1 MGKVRIYDLAKE
13 LKLESKRVLE
23 DARRLGVDASV
34 PSNTLPDAV
43 AAKIREMYYPKKEP
57 VAAKPTA
64 RLIKHHPSAAAPA
77 PATTPEPN
85 EQPMT
90 PAPALAEPAPSTA
103 PIATAPVTAQP
114 APKTTIIKT
123 LTPPAPPVAETKPAP
138 QPAQTTPPAPVLPVQ
153 PAADADKARTVQL
166 PTPGP
171 MHVPVAP
178 QKSEEL
184 RAEFTAEPQVEV
196 QTEHLAQ
203 PEAIETPA
211 PLLPTSPV
219 EVPAIQ
225 AEAVKPAE
233 IVAPVPTAAPESTV
247 TTYKLPKPAPAPAP
261 QSAQPAPQ
269 APEAEAETTAPVTP
283 ASHKPAAKPHVTT
296 TTTGTKVIKLAMPTR
311 PMPKPAPKPAP
322 APAAAKGTGKLNPAL
337 LQLKIPSK
345 DAPQNKEK
353 GGAHLLPSG
362 AQQRSVYIPPQNQ
375 KPKGRN
381 AHRAKD
387 KDKFQDGNTQRLGL
401 RRNVLP
407 VAAPRVTA
415 PVELKP
421 LRLIEGSTVREFAEK
436 MDAKPRDIVAALMAR
451 GVMATINQTINHE
464 MALDIGR
471 EQGFDISFGDF
482 EDMTVESEFEI
493 TPEAMEDNDPRAP
506 VITVMG
512 HVDHGKTSLLD
523 AIRSARVAEGEAG
536 GITQHIGAY
545 SVEVPNADT
554 PDKLRRVVFLDTPG
568 HEAFTMMRARGAK
581 VTDIVVLVVA
591 ADDGVMPQTIEAI
604 EHSRAA
610 KVPIIVAINKVDKP
624 DANPERV
631 KKELADRGVLWSNW
645 GGDTEMVEVSAKK
658 RQNIDGLLEMILLTA
673 DILELKSNPKRRAT
687 GTVLEAKLDRGRGPV
702 ATLLVQNGSLHVGD
716 PFIVGNFSGKV
727 RALVNDLGVRVQE
740 TGPATPVE
748 VLGLEGVPAAGDQFL
763 AVDDV
768 AKAQQIAQFRQTKAR
783 VTALERTAA
792 RGLDHL
798 AAQMQSGG
806 LKELLVILKADV
818 QGSVEVLKDTLVK
831 LSTDK
836 VKVRIIRAG
845 VGAITYDDVL
855 MASASQAT
863 DTGAATV
870 IIGFNVRPE
879 SRADDIAKQE
889 EVDIRLHSI
898 IYKVEEEIRNAML
911 GLMDATDKETVLGK
925 AEVRDI
931 IRVPKIGAIAGCM
944 VISGFI
950 KRTAHARLIRNNVVI
965 FESSIGSLRRF
976 KDDASEV
983 QTNYEC
989 GITVERFNDY
999 KLGDIIEAFIIE
1011 KVAPTHL

>member
-13 LKLESKRVLE
+13 LKLESKKVLE

-64 RLIKHHPSAAAPA
+64 RLIKHLPSAASPA
-77 PATTPEPN
+77 PAHTPELD
-85 EQPMT
+85 EQTMT
-90 PAPALAEPAPSTA
+90 PAPALAESAPQTAPTTTLTGSHPATSAAATKTTVIKPLTPRAPVAEAIPAPHLVTTVTPELPTA
-103 PIATAPVTAQP
+103 PIPELAPHLQTAQP
-114 APKTTIIKT
+114 VAELETNRTVKLPT
-123 LTPPAPPVAETKPAP
+123 PAPF
-138 QPAQTTPPAPVLPVQ
+138 PAPVSQQEMSEASP
-153 PAADADKARTVQL
+153 PAITMDA
-166 PTPGP
+166 
-171 MHVPVAP
+171 
-178 QKSEEL
+178 
-184 RAEFTAEPQVEV
+184 
-196 QTEHLAQ
+196 
-203 PEAIETPA
+203 PEA
-211 PLLPTSPV
+211 
-219 EVPAIQ
+219 
-225 AEAVKPAE
+225 
-233 IVAPVPTAAPESTV
+233 
-247 TTYKLPKPAPAPAP
+247 APAPFPVEPLAEVP
-261 QSAQPAPQ
+261 ITQ
-269 APEAEAETTAPVTP
+269 AVPGEVMAEAPVQTPEVPTTARLPRREEAPKHVTP
-283 ASHKPAAKPHVTT
+283 AAHRAAPRLPLSTTT
-296 TTTGTKVIKLAMPTR
+296 TTTGTNIIKLAMPTR
-311 PMPKPAPKPAP
+311 PMPKPVTKSTSSTSGPA
-322 APAAAKGTGKLNPAL
+322 GSTGKFNPSAIL
-337 LQLKIPSK
+337 PLRTLGK
-345 DAPQNKEK
+345 DGQGKDKE
-353 GGAHLLPSG
+353 AHLLPSG
-362 AQQRSVYIPPQNQ
+362 AQQRTVYIPPQNQ

-381 AHRAKD
+381 QHRAKD
-387 KDKFQDGNTQRLGL
+387 KEKDKFQDGNTQRLGL
-401 RRNVLP
+401 RRNSFPAV
-407 VAAPRVTA
+407 APRNVV
-415 PVELKP
+415 PVDLKP

-436 MDAKPRDIVAALMAR
+436 MEAKPRDIVSALMQR

-464 MALDIGR
+464 MAIEIGR
-471 EQGFDISFGDF
+471 EQGFEISFGDF
-482 EDMTVESEFEI
+482 EDMAVESEFEI
-493 TPEAMEDNDPRAP
+493 TPEAMDDTDPRAP

-545 SVEVPNADT
+545 SVKVPNAET
-554 PDKLRRVVFLDTPG
+554 PNQLRRVVFLDTPG

-591 ADDGVMPQTIEAI
+591 ADDGVMPQTVEAI

-610 KVPIIVAINKVDKP
+610 KVPIIVAINKTDKP

-645 GGDTEMVEVSAKK
+645 GGDTEMIEVSAKK
-658 RQNIDGLLEMILLTA
+658 RQNIDQLLEMILLTA
-673 DILELKSNPKRRAT
+673 DILELKSNPKRRAM

-702 ATLLVQNGSLHVGD
+702 ATVLIQNGSLRVGD
-716 PFIVGNFSGKV
+716 PFIAGNFSGKV
-727 RALVNDLGVRVQE
+727 RAMMNDVGERVLE

-768 AKAQQIAQFRQTKAR
+768 AKAQQIAQFRQSKAR
-783 VTALERTAA
+783 VSALERTAA

-798 AAQMQSGG
+798 AAQMQSGN

-818 QGSVEVLKDTLVK
+818 QGSVEVLKETLTK

-836 VKVRIIRAG
+836 VKVRLIRAG

-863 DTGAATV
+863 DSSAATV

-898 IYKVEEEIRNAML
+898 IYKVEEEVRNAML
-911 GLMDATDKETVLGK
+911 GLMDATDKETVIGK

-931 IRVPKIGAIAGCM
+931 IRVPRIGSIAGCLVTGGM
-944 VISGFI
+944 I
-950 KRTAHARLIRNNVVI
+950 KRTAQARLIRNNVVI
-965 FESSIGSLRRF
+965 FESAIGSLRRF
-976 KDDASEV
+976 KDDVSEV
-983 QTNYEC
+983 QQNYEC
-989 GITVERFNDY
+989 GITIDRFNDY
-999 KLGDIIEAFIIE
+999 KLGDVIEAFIIE
-1011 KVAPTHL
+1011 KIAPTHL

>member
-13 LKLESKRVLE
+13 LKLESKKVLE

-34 PSNTLPDAV
+34 PSNTLPDII
-43 AAKIREMYYPKKEP
+43 AAKIREMYYPKKEQ

-64 RLIKHHPSAAAPA
+64 RLIKHPPSAASPA

-85 EQPMT
+85 EQTMT
-90 PAPALAEPAPSTA
+90 PAPALAKTVPQPAPAATSTGSPSSTPTAAAKTTVIKPLAPRAPMAEAIPSPQPVTLGQPTA
-103 PIATAPVTAQP
+103 PIPAPASQSQVAQP
-114 APKTTIIKT
+114 GADTTHT
-123 LTPPAPPVAETKPAP
+123 VRLPTPAPF
-138 QPAQTTPPAPVLPVQ
+138 PAPVGRLEQELSEVQ
-153 PAADADKARTVQL
+153 PGITMEA
-166 PTPGP
+166 
-171 MHVPVAP
+171 
-178 QKSEEL
+178 
-184 RAEFTAEPQVEV
+184 
-196 QTEHLAQ
+196 TEA
-203 PEAIETPA
+203 
-211 PLLPTSPV
+211 
-219 EVPAIQ
+219 
-225 AEAVKPAE
+225 
-233 IVAPVPTAAPESTV
+233 APVPLPVEPFAEVSVTQGVPAEV
-247 TTYKLPKPAPAPAP
+247 TTED
-261 QSAQPAPQ
+261 QVQ
-269 APEAEAETTAPVTP
+269 APEIPAKHVTP
-283 ASHKPAAKPHVTT
+283 AAHRPVPKLPVSAT
-296 TTTGTKVIKLAMPTR
+296 TTTGTNIIKLATPTR
-311 PMPKPAPKPAP
+311 PMPKPA
-322 APAAAKGTGKLNPAL
+322 AKSTSSTSGLAGTGKLNPAL
-337 LQLKIPSK
+337 LQLRVPGK
-345 DAPQNKEK
+345 DAQREARDKE
-353 GGAHLLPSG
+353 AHLLPSG
-362 AQQRSVYIPPQNQ
+362 APQRTVYIPPQNQ

-381 AHRAKD
+381 QHRAKD
-387 KDKFQDGNTQRLGL
+387 KEKDKFQDGNTQRLGL
-401 RRNVLP
+401 RRNVFP
-407 VAAPRVTA
+407 VTA
-415 PVELKP
+415 PRNVVPVDLKP

-436 MDAKPRDIVAALMAR
+436 MEAKPRDIVTALMQR

-464 MALDIGR
+464 TAIEIGR
-471 EQGFDISFGDF
+471 EQGFEISFGDF
-482 EDMTVESEFEI
+482 EDMAVESEFEI
-493 TPEAMEDNDPRAP
+493 TPEAMDDTDPRAP

-523 AIRSARVAEGEAG
+523 AIRSTRVAEGEAG

-545 SVEVPNADT
+545 SVKVQNAETPNQ
-554 PDKLRRVVFLDTPG
+554 LRRVVFLDTPG

-610 KVPIIVAINKVDKP
+610 KVPMIVAINKTDKP

-658 RQNIDGLLEMILLTA
+658 RQNIDSLLEMILLTA
-673 DILELKSNPKRRAT
+673 DILELKSNPKRRAM

-702 ATLLVQNGSLHVGD
+702 ATVLVQNGSLRVGD
-716 PFIVGNFSGKV
+716 PFIAGNFSGKV
-727 RALVNDLGVRVQE
+727 RAMMNDVGERVQE

-768 AKAQQIAQFRQTKAR
+768 AKAQQIAQFRQSKAR
-783 VTALERTAA
+783 VSALERSAA

-798 AAQMQSGG
+798 AAQMQSGSV
-806 LKELLVILKADV
+806 KELLVILKADV
-818 QGSVEVLKDTLVK
+818 QGSVEVLKDTLTK

-836 VKVRIIRAG
+836 VKVRLIRAG

-889 EVDIRLHSI
+889 GVDIRLHSI

-931 IRVPKIGAIAGCM
+931 IRVPRIGSIAGCL
-944 VISGFI
+944 VINGMI
-950 KRTAHARLIRNNVVI
+950 KRTAQARLIRNNVVI

-976 KDDASEV
+976 KDDVSEV
-983 QTNYEC
+983 QQNYEC
-989 GITVERFNDY
+989 GITVDRFNDY
-999 KLGDIIEAFIIE
+999 KLGDVVEAFVIE
-1011 KVAPTHL
+1011 KIAPTHL